1 MSAYRISYFAWF
13 FQLKTVT
20 ARDVVMTEKGGFFER
35 GGGAAGRAAGRAVDR
50 TVAKT
55 FENDCEGSWD
65 SHSISFFG
73 CFPIRMSYLISA
85 PLHSK
90 FVEPF
95 WTNANYIGMM
105 AAFADLMW
113 HLLLWIAVLIMDVW
127 VAHIPNRP
135 SDAHSIGD
143 AFARELQWAA
153 TMSTG
158 LVWAGLFL
166 ALVFGF
172 LGQTIGGA
180 WPSTISLIKGGGTA
194 SAIFSALYLLKMIAM
209 VGDGDATTDDDWN
222 TIVALPYLTIRQLT
236 IWSLALK
243 CLALAVV
250 DANMQFGGPA
260 DREDIMQVCN
270 LVQKGTK
277 YTYKKAPKP
286 PDGVPIWPS

>member
-1 MSAYRISYFAWF
+1 M
-13 FQLKTVT
+13 KEE
-20 ARDVVMTEKGGFFER
+20 RDGPLTRVAKP
-35 GGGAAGRAAGRAVDR
+35 VDR
-50 TVAKT
+50 VLLKT
-55 FENDCEGSWD
+55 FENDCESPWD
-65 SHSISFFG
+65 NHHMTFLGI
-73 CFPIRMSYLISA
+73 PIRMSYLISA

-90 FVEPF
+90 FVAPF
-95 WTNANYIGMM
+95 WLQANCIGMM

-166 ALVFGF
+166 AIVFGF

-260 DREDIMQVCN
+260 DRNDIMQVCS
-270 LVQKGTK
+270 LVKSGTGYK
-277 YTYKKAPKP
+277 YKAPKAAH
-286 PDGVPIWPS
+286 GVPIHVSPEH